1 MASLSA
7 KPADWIGG
15 SLIAFHDISSKR
27 QLHLQVRE
35 SDYLHPC
42 GIQQIPCVHFPD
54 VFSTLQGSQIHCYTG
69 NTLACADLPL
79 IVPCYTSLCPFVIIE
94 SSF

>member
-42 GIQQIPCVHFPD
+42 GIRQIPCVHFPD
-54 VFSTLQGSQIHCYTG
+54 VFSTLLGSQTHCYTG
-69 NTLACADLPL
+69 STLACVDLPL
-79 IVPCYTSLCPFVIIE
+79 IVP
-94 SSF
+94 